1 MKVAFVVFIFVL
13 LFSGSVFALSDSR
26 QVSSCLR
33 DCNLVSNI
41 EKRDCSDIHGNCR
54 LDCAQE
60 LSSCKVEAASEY
72 VGCKSECSGLDREE
86 KRICMRECSNDFRDS
101 RVACSSGAQQCR
113 SECKDEK
120 TICEDSVA
128 EDLLQC
134 RMACEVESIE
144 EEFNFEVSEND
155 CSQAGGFYQQLCKG
169 VYFGIVCSQHSYCHC
184 DGFNEYSCPED
195 YYCEKD
201 FGITVR
207 GRGQSLPGWKS
218 LLGQDLGDVGLC
230 AVAHVSET
238 VEANSS
244 TQ

>member
-13 LFSGSVFALSDSR
+13 LILGQSFASANYGE
-26 QVSSCLR
+26 VASCNR
-33 DCNLVSNI
+33 TCNLVSNS
-41 EKRDCSDIHGNCR
+41 EKRVCSDENKECR
-54 LDCAQE
+54 LSCADD
-60 LSSCKVEAASEY
+60 LSSCRIAAALEY
-72 VGCKSECSGLDREE
+72 NLCKSECLILDKDQR
-86 KRICMRECSNDFRDS
+86 RVCLAECSDEFRAT
-101 RVACSSGAQQCR
+101 RAECTLEATECR
-113 SECKDEK
+113 NSCKDEK
-120 TICEDSVA
+120 VICEDSVA

-134 RMACEVESIE
+134 RASCEVESVE
-144 EEFNFEVSEND
+144 EEFNFDVSENE
-155 CSQAGGFYQQLCKG
+155 CVEAGGFYQQLCKG

-184 DGFNEYSCPED
+184 DGFNEYTCPEN

-230 AVAHVSET
+230 ALSPAET
-238 VEANSS
+238 NSS